1 MLTVCSAAPPDG
13 RRHRIRI
20 RIRIASH
27 RIGSIRLHTVAI
39 DVVAQDV
46 WLVAVYAAW
55 LSHQRWTVP
64 TGLGADAA
72 VTRSAVPARCATWR
86 VALRGWRVARR
97 CQLADVAA
105 RD

>member
-1 MLTVCSAAPPDG
+1 VQRRRTAAA
-13 RRHRIRI
+13 RHRTASH
-20 RIRIASH
+20 RIASH
-27 RIGSIRLHTVAI
+27 RIASHRIASVPIRLLWRCC
-39 DVVAQDV
+39 QDV